1 MCYATPMER
10 THHALGFCS
19 MCGLTVLCG
28 RCGNNMC
35 NGGHGEKGRCPDCPS
50 AYERLENLGE
60 PVLFAAVLA
69 KREDIRAWRT
79 RQIESLAEADGASD
93 PKWLVAQVIEVADRA
108 FDDLTELERAL
119 SAEANQV
126 VAPD

>member
-1 MCYATPMER
+1 
-10 THHALGFCS
+10 
-19 MCGLTVLCG
+19 
-28 RCGNNMC
+28 
-35 NGGHGEKGRCPDCPS
+35 
-50 AYERLENLGE
+50 LGE